1 MTYTQMF
8 LILAARWRAV
18 LAVFLGVVGLVAGLS
33 WALPKTYTARASVLV
48 DFKGVDPITGMILP
62 GQLLTGYLATQVD
75 IITSHAVALRVVDS
89 LKLTEVPE
97 LVEKF
102 DQETEGRGS
111 VRDWVAD
118 RLVKYL
124 DARPGRDSSVI
135 AIEFSSTDPD
145 FAAGVA
151 NAFARAYIQ
160 TNLDLRVDPA
170 RTQASW
176 FEDQIKNLRGQVE
189 AARQR
194 LSEYQRRTGIVASDE
209 KLDVENA
216 RLAELSSQWVIA
228 QTQTYDIQTRQRQV
242 AEAEAKGRL
251 EELPDI
257 QGNALIQNL
266 KHALA
271 QSEAKLAET
280 ADQLGPKH
288 PVHQSARAERDS
300 LKRKIAAEIQNVK
313 GSLAHAAAQAQQRET
328 QIEHALNRQKNR
340 VLELKEGRDRAMVLT
355 HEVENAER
363 AYDSTRQRTEQIR
376 LESQRSQTEIA
387 VLNSAVPPLWPSK
400 PRLALNL
407 AIGVVMGVL
416 FGVACALL
424 REVFDRRVRAEDDIG
439 RGLGVPVLV
448 SIAPGRTRRPA
459 LGFLQKPAL
468 PPRGGPYP

>member
-18 LAVFLGVVGLVAGLS
+18 LAVFLGVVGLVVGVSL
-33 WALPKTYTARASVLV
+33 ALPKTYTAHASVLV

-102 DQETEGRGS
+102 DQETEGRGE

-118 RLVKYL
+118 RLIKAL

-135 AIEFSSTDPD
+135 AIEFSNTDPE

-176 FEDQIKNLRGQVE
+176 FEDQIKTLRGQVE

-266 KHALA
+266 KNALA

-328 QIEHALNRQKNR
+328 QIEHALDRQKNR

-363 AYDSTRQRTEQIR
+363 AYDSARQRTEQIR

-407 AIGVVMGVL
+407 AIGVVMGGL

-424 REVFDRRVRAEDDIG
+424 REVGDRRVRAEGDIE

-448 SIAPGRTRRPA
+448 SIAPRRARRPA
-459 LGFLQKPAL
+459 LGFRHKPAL
-468 PPRGGPYP
+468 PPRGGPCP

>member
-328 QIEHALNRQKNR
+328 QIEHALDRQKNR

-363 AYDSTRQRTEQIR
+363 AYDSARQRTEQIR